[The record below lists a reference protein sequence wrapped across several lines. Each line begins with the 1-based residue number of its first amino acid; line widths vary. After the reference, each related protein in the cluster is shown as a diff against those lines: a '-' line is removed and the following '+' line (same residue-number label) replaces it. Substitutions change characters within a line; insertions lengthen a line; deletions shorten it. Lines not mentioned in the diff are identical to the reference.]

1 MHNLWIKSEMNNYS
15 IFILG
20 DDIDTKPQILTNFA
34 LLLSFVKKLTSEMN
48 VNKYG
53 QWECFEFLIIY
64 IFTQAHIFMMCSK
77 WKQK

>member
-34 LLLSFVKKLTSEMN
+34 LLLSFYKKLTSEMN

-53 QWECFEFLIIY
+53 QWECF
-64 IFTQAHIFMMCSK
+64 
-77 WKQK
+77 

>member
-1 MHNLWIKSEMNNYS
+1 MNNYS

-53 QWECFEFLIIY
+53 Q
-64 IFTQAHIFMMCSK
+64 
-77 WKQK
+77 